1 MIKRL
6 IKKLKALRIYAVIFS
21 SDKPSPF
28 VYDMMFENN
37 KRYLKLLNEIL
48 N

>member
-1 MIKRL
+1 MKNLIKRL
-6 IKKLKALRIYAVIFS
+6 KTLRIYAVIFS